1 VGGQQPRDHPVAQD
15 APLGVAP
22 DRVEG
27 DAGERTA
34 VRRRVG
40 LHGHQRDGVPREVHH
55 GVVDVPAEGD
65 RDLADV
71 DDAHRP
77 RLLSRPFELSS
88 PIARR
93 ARSRRPAGRGRERAL
108 RRYEEVAEELVRQIR
123 SGRWPIGGKFAP
135 EVELAAEFEVS
146 RGTIRAALD
155 IVEELGLIS
164 RRPRRGTRVERLKPQ
179 SVFARHLHTLDD
191 LMQYSVET
199 DRRVLS
205 IADVVVDEADAGN
218 LGCRPG
224 QRWTKIRMLRVD
236 PADYGWPLG
245 CADVYLEPDV
255 AEAVGDQVLDPKRLI
270 SDMVEQATGRT
281 VHTIEQRV
289 RAATVPDAMVDL
301 LRTAPGSPVLRVTRR
316 YLDRGGQPFEITVS
330 VHPA

>member
-1 VGGQQPRDHPVAQD
+1 M
-15 APLGVAP
+15 
-22 DRVEG
+22 
-27 DAGERTA
+27 
-34 VRRRVG
+34 
-40 LHGHQRDGVPREVHH
+40 
-55 GVVDVPAEGD
+55 
-65 RDLADV
+65 
-71 DDAHRP
+71 
-77 RLLSRPFELSS
+77 
-88 PIARR
+88 
-93 ARSRRPAGRGRERAL
+93 

-236 PADYGWPLG
+236 PADDGWPLG
-245 CADVYLEPDV
+245 CTDVYLEPDV

-330 VHPA
+330 VHPADRFEYAVDLKRGRG